1 MKLATVNPR
10 LDFNIEGLLSKDVRT
25 RDLVLSR
32 SLVTLTR
39 NKNLTNKGVLYN
51 LILLPASPVP
61 WCSFVLPRV
70 SPRNDAPAATTA
82 VAARP
87 PGPGSRRRRRRHG
100 QSGRVQENHAGA
112 AQRERRRRRRLSG

>member
-10 LDFNIEGLLSKDVRT
+10 LDNIEGLLSKDVRT

-32 SLVTLTR
+32 SLVTR
-39 NKNLTNKGVLYN
+39 NKNLTNKGALYN
-51 LILLPASPVP
+51 LILLPASPLP

-70 SPRNDAPAATTA
+70 SPRNDAPAAATTA

-100 QSGRVQENHAGA
+100 QPGRVQENHAGA
-112 AQRERRRRRRLSG
+112 AERERRRRRRLSG